1 MAELGREPKCE
12 PKVKIHAVA
21 YDPAPKRIHTC
32 NFTSTMLDQ
41 KLHSES
47 KGERQN
53 WVS

>member
-1 MAELGREPKCE
+1 MAELGRDPKCE
-12 PKVKIHAVA
+12 SKVKIYAVTD
-21 YDPAPKRIHTC
+21 DPAPKRVHTC